1 MGYLWWIKKNFKKI
15 QDHCEY
21 IQVKENFDRNG
32 FVIIRVMPVEYIINY
47 LKDHPDERTVYVPY
61 YLIRNRYVYQK
72 DLIF

>member
-1 MGYLWWIKKNFKKI
+1 
-15 QDHCEY
+15 
-21 IQVKENFDRNG
+21 
-32 FVIIRVMPVEYIINY
+32 MPVEYIINY